1 MKKNNAGAS
10 LPVDWGRCFSFLC
23 MANGAGFGVQPQGSP
38 QEWGL
43 GQGPDGPPQEQG
55 FKGLAPWGVWG
66 AAPGSPQEWGLGQ
79 CPKSSPQEQGFKGLA
94 PCTWGTIITRM
105 LLHGAEP
112 QWGLGQRPR
121 GVRGAA
127 PMPSAGARDR

>member
-1 MKKNNAGAS
+1 MAIWGTLFYKLTKEYQTKLDQLGWVWGAAPRLSAG
-10 LPVDWGRCFSFLC
+10 V
-23 MANGAGFGVQPQGSP
+23 GF
-38 QEWGL
+38 

-66 AAPGSPQEWGLGQ
+66 AAPGSPQEWGLGH
-79 CPKSSPQEQGFKGLA
+79 CPNSSPQEQGFKGLA

-105 LLHGAEP
+105 SLHGAEP